1 MGIRLDPVSGIRV
14 VVAPGRAHRPGA
26 FTTIGPRPVRQTRE
40 ECPFCGGHEDRT
52 PPETLVLPV
61 AGPWDVRVVPN
72 LYPALEA
79 PDGLNEVVVHGPEHV
94 TAFAELSAARV
105 EQVCEAW
112 AARAQEYARAGFAHI
127 VCAINDGPGSGASL
141 DHSHS
146 QLTALA
152 LAAPLVATRLERFEA
167 GCPVCA
173 ELTART
179 AGARIVSERA
189 GVRVY
194 APWASATPYQLRAAP
209 LAHASDALAA
219 PQALAAALHEIAG
232 IYRRALGEVP
242 WNAWLHTRPLRGD
255 DHRLHWHVEAVP
267 RLTVLASMELGAG
280 LPICPVDPDAAARVL
295 RGDAGIDR

>member
-1 MGIRLDPVSGIRV
+1 VEIRLDPVSGIRV

-26 FTTIGPRPVRQTRE
+26 FTTIGPRPVRQTPGA
-40 ECPFCGGHEDRT
+40 CPFCGGHEDRT
-52 PPETLVLPV
+52 PPETLVLPSS
-61 AGPWDVRVVPN
+61 ARWDVRVVPN
-72 LYPALEA
+72 LYPALVP

-94 TAFAELSAARV
+94 TAFGGLSLARV
-105 EQVCEAW
+105 EQVCAAW
-112 AARAQEYARAGFAHI
+112 AARARAYARAGFAHV

-146 QLTALA
+146 QLTGLA

-173 ELTART
+173 ELAAREGGGRT
-179 AGARIVSERA
+179 VSEHA

-194 APWASATPYQLRAAP
+194 TPWASATPYQLRAAP
-209 LAHASDALAA
+209 LVHASDALAA

-232 IYRRALGEVP
+232 VYGRALGEVP
-242 WNAWLHTRPLRGD
+242 WNAWLHTRPLRGS
-255 DHRLHWHVEAVP
+255 DHGLHWHVEAVP

-280 LPICPVDPDAAARVL
+280 LPICPVDPGAAARVL
-295 RGDAGIDR
+295 RGGAS